1 MICPVMSYHREN
13 VFVERECEEEE
24 CAWWN
29 KNCGKCAV
37 ATLAENSESVSEA
50 AAGQRTI
57 FVKEV

>member
-1 MICPVMSYHREN
+1 MICPIMSFQKKSEIEIY
-13 VFVERECEEEE
+13 CEEER

-29 KNCGKCAV
+29 KNRGKCSI

-57 FVKEV
+57 FVREV

>member
-1 MICPVMSYHREN
+1 MLCPVMSFQKQYAYEIN
-13 VFVERECEEEE
+13 CKEES

-37 ATLAENSESVSEA
+37 VTLAENSESVSEA

>member
-1 MICPVMSYHREN
+1 MICPIMSYHREN
-13 VFVERECEEEE
+13 IAKRECEEEE

-29 KNCGKCAV
+29 KNCGKCAI

-57 FVKEV
+57 FVREV

>member
-1 MICPVMSYHREN
+1 MICPLKIISHHQHCN
-13 VFVERECEEEE
+13 CNCEKEE
-24 CAWWN
+24 CAWYN

-57 FVKEV
+57 FVREC

>member
-1 MICPVMSYHREN
+1 MICPVMSCQKQYVYEVNCQEEN
-13 VFVERECEEEE
+13 

-37 ATLAENSESVSEA
+37 ATLAENNESVSEA

-57 FVKEV
+57 FVREA

>member
-1 MICPVMSYHREN
+1 MICPMMSFQKPYAETVN
-13 VFVERECEEEE
+13 CQEER

-29 KNCGKCAV
+29 KNCGKCAI
-37 ATLAENSESVSEA
+37 ATLAESSESVSEA

>member
-1 MICPVMSYHREN
+1 MMSFKKQYVNE
-13 VFVERECEEEE
+13 VKCQEEK

-29 KNCGKCAV
+29 KNCGKCAI

-57 FVKEV
+57 FVREV

>member
-1 MICPVMSYHREN
+1 MICPVMSFQRQYGYEINCKKEN
-13 VFVERECEEEE
+13 

-57 FVKEV
+57 FVREV

>member
-1 MICPVMSYHREN
+1 MICPMMSFQKPYAETVN
-13 VFVERECEEEE
+13 CQEEK

-37 ATLAENSESVSEA
+37 ATLAENSESISEA
-50 AAGQRTI
+50 ATGQRTI

>member
-1 MICPVMSYHREN
+1 MLCPVMSFQKQYVYEINCKEEN
-13 VFVERECEEEE
+13 

-57 FVKEV
+57 FVREC

>member
-1 MICPVMSYHREN
+1 MLCPVMSFQKQYAYEINCKEEN
-13 VFVERECEEEE
+13 

-37 ATLAENSESVSEA
+37 VTLAENSESVSEA

-57 FVKEV
+57 FVREC

>member
-1 MICPVMSYHREN
+1 MICPMMSFQKPYAGVIN
-13 VFVERECEEEE
+13 CQEEK

-29 KNCGKCAV
+29 KNCGKCAI

-50 AAGQRTI
+50 AAGQRMI

>member
-1 MICPVMSYHREN
+1 MICPMMSFQKPYADVVN
-13 VFVERECEEEE
+13 CQEEK

-37 ATLAENSESVSEA
+37 ATLAENSELISEV

-57 FVKEV
+57 FVKEL

>member
-1 MICPVMSYHREN
+1 MICPIISFQKQYVYEVN
-13 VFVERECEEEE
+13 CKEED

-29 KNCGKCAV
+29 KNCGKCAI

>member
-13 VFVERECEEEE
+13 VFVERECEEEN

-29 KNCGKCAV
+29 KNCGKCAI
-37 ATLAENSESVSEA
+37 ATLAENSESISEA

-57 FVKEV
+57 FVREV

>member
-1 MICPVMSYHREN
+1 MICPMMSFQKPYADTVNCQE
-13 VFVERECEEEE
+13 ER

-29 KNCGKCAV
+29 KNRGKCAI

>member
-13 VFVERECEEEE
+13 FCRKKCEEED

-37 ATLAENSESVSEA
+37 VTLAENSESISEA

-57 FVKEV
+57 FVREV